1 MKDTIQNNKLFNLG
15 YVFKP
20 TTRTASK
27 ILIVICFLGG
37 YAGLTNEA
45 PNMGFGAGL
54 IILVCLLILNYKSS
68 VEIDLNQNKFRECGQ
83 LFFYK
88 SGKWRNFS
96 SYTDVAILTT
106 RRTIKNELNAG
117 MNTGTG
123 LYQDSVSYNEKETAV
138 YILTQSHRHRV
149 LIQVCDS
156 YRVAEV
162 FAEDLATELNKRY
175 TVFNPKVSQVTL
187 DKRRR

>member
-1 MKDTIQNNKLFNLG
+1 MKDPINEYKVFNLG

-27 ILIVICFLGG
+27 ILIFICLLGG

-54 IILVCLLILNYKSS
+54 IIVVCILILNYKSS
-68 VEIDLNQNKFRECGQ
+68 VEIDLSKNKFRECGQ
-83 LFFYK
+83 LFFYT

-106 RRTIKNELNAG
+106 TKTIKNEMNAG
-117 MNTGTG
+117 MNAGVG

-138 YILTQSHRHRV
+138 YVLTQSHRHRV
-149 LIQVCDS
+149 LIKVCKN
-156 YRVAEV
+156 YNAAEE
-162 FAEDLATELNKRY
+162 FGKELAVELDKRY
-175 TVFNPKVSQVTL
+175 TVFNPKISQASMN
-187 DKRRR
+187 KRRR